1 MQRRHLF
8 FIFLTASVLLFIFSG
23 CTGSQVAG
31 YITLV
36 SEDEIAG
43 GGVWLDNE
51 YQGVDLEGNGSVTL
65 YNVTFGAHHLGIGY
79 NNAIDYGTIYV
90 THTGQTFYLNGQGQV
105 HE

>member
-1 MQRRHLF
+1 MQKRDLLSIFFAVLLF
-8 FIFLTASVLLFIFSG
+8 LFIFSG
-23 CTGSQVAG
+23 CTGSQVAA
-31 YITLV
+31 YITLI
-36 SEDEIAG
+36 SEDATAG

-51 YQGVDLEGNGSVTL
+51 YQGIDLEGNGSVTL
-65 YNVTFGAHHLGIGY
+65 HNVTFGAHHLGIGY